1 MTKRVYPST
10 VLVLLSLCT
19 LALGQEFKRYRGAK
33 IDTAATEEAKRLAA
47 TDPGLEVTVY
57 VTADP
62 FEKVCAFYRNAGHE
76 YHMLGK
82 RTRKLPT
89 GQELRDAFFLLDD
102 AKDLVSSRMWVKIQ
116 RPYIGAGLARGDSS
130 AVDVRDVTAI
140 VLSQRK

>member
-1 MTKRVYPST
+1 MTKWVYRLTIP
-10 VLVLLSLCT
+10 VLLSLSS
-19 LALGQEFKRYRGAK
+19 LALGQEFKRYRAAK
-33 IDTAATEEAKRLAA
+33 IDQTATEEAMRLAV

-62 FEKVCAFYRNAGHE
+62 FEKVYAFYKNAARE

-102 AKDLVSSRMWVKIQ
+102 AKDLVTSKMWVKIQ
-116 RPYIGAGLARGDSS
+116 RPYIGAGLARGGNSPS
-130 AVDVRDVTAI
+130 DVRDVTAI